1 MRLREMLKPLKSE
14 AQNTHKEKRLK
25 GEDKMYN
32 MESRTPKM
40 RTIDQAIADIKER
53 DANTAITKNAIERLA
68 YEGAIPVV
76 RIGRKNLSVPSAS
89 FLRYADKGHFLFFAK
104 RR

>member
-1 MRLREMLKPLKSE
+1 MRLRELLKPLKSE

-76 RIGRKNLSVPSAS
+76 RIGRKKLINMDHLYK
-89 FLRYADKGHFLFFAK
+89 FLYE
-104 RR
+104 